1 MDRSPEEVDDDF
13 EGNSASEKSID
24 SDGGDSDADSEQEAT
39 GLDPGKIRRSLTP
52 LGDDALQLEL
62 TVKIRVFRSAWN
74 AKYAFRLEPL
84 SLDRVGILE
93 AKPAMSRRSSSR
105 PSSLLRRKRPRR

>member
-39 GLDPGKIRRSLTP
+39 GWI
-52 LGDDALQLEL
+52 Q
-62 TVKIRVFRSAWN
+62 
-74 AKYAFRLEPL
+74 AKSVA
-84 SLDRVGILE
+84 
-93 AKPAMSRRSSSR
+93 A
-105 PSSLLRRKRPRR
+105 